1 MVSNAYC
8 VLCFCFVCLRVPYV
22 ASFSGLSMLIVPS
35 VFSNIYWYI
44 NAYGEANTQGF
55 VLHDTYIFLYFY
67 HFTRELHQM
76 CSCFYIVS
84 YMKIGSDVS
93 LLLYYILHVHENWF
107 RCISTFILYLTCT
120 WKLVQMYLY
129 FYIISYM
136 KIGSDVSLLLYYIL
150 HENWF
155 RCIST
160 LILYLTWK
168 LVQMYLYFNIISYM
182 KIGSDVSLLLYY
194 IWLPR
199 YNWTI
204 VESGIKHHKQTIN
217 YILHENW
224 FRCILTF
231 ICYLTWRLAQM
242 ASYFCSIFCM
252 KIVTDAYIYSIF
264 N

>member
-1 MVSNAYC
+1 MNNRCKLESGNKYRIKFIKGVPYF
-8 VLCFCFVCLRVPYV
+8 VVFLFCLSSSCVPYV

-76 CSCFYIVS
+76 YSCFYIVS

-93 LLLYYILHVHENWF
+93 VLLYCIL
-107 RCISTFILYLTCT
+107 L
-120 WKLVQMYLY
+120 
-129 FYIISYM
+129 
-136 KIGSDVSLLLYYIL
+136 
-150 HENWF
+150 ENWF

-168 LVQMYLYFNIISYM
+168 LVQMYPYFNIISDCHG
-182 KIGSDVSLLLYY
+182 ITELLLKMA
-194 IWLPR
+194 L
-199 YNWTI
+199 NTI
-204 VESGIKHHKQTIN
+204 KQTIN
-217 YILHENW
+217 YILHETKKN
-224 FRCILTF
+224 
-231 ICYLTWRLAQM
+231 
-242 ASYFCSIFCM
+242 
-252 KIVTDAYIYSIF
+252 KKG

>member
-1 MVSNAYC
+1 MLTTNLAELLINSLHFFFFILYC
-8 VLCFCFVCLRVPYV
+8 IIFMENPLFKWKKRFLFNLKHVLVCRYTISDQNSKLIYKAWIIGANLNVEINKRGNKYRIKFINGVQRILCCVFVLFVFVFVYV

-76 CSCFYIVS
+76 YSCFYIVS

-93 LLLYYILHVHENWF
+93 LRLYCILHV
-107 RCISTFILYLTCT
+107 
-120 WKLVQMYLY
+120 
-129 FYIISYM
+129 
-136 KIGSDVSLLLYYIL
+136 

-168 LVQMYLYFNIISYM
+168 LV
-182 KIGSDVSLLLYY
+182 
-194 IWLPR
+194 
-199 YNWTI
+199 
-204 VESGIKHHKQTIN
+204 
-217 YILHENW
+217 
-224 FRCILTF
+224 
-231 ICYLTWRLAQM
+231 
-242 ASYFCSIFCM
+242 
-252 KIVTDAYIYSIF
+252 
-264 N
+264 